1 MAYKP
6 SRLVNPFFS
15 WFSICHPPHVL
26 LPAESDKFIVDMF
39 QKFDVTDDGY
49 IDSIEWTT
57 SLKASDTHFLAE
69 KCLNKGSFYESALD
83 QEECGLVD
91 TLMHRAETL
100 VSLDLAWF
108 DLFFGSW
115 KLEEN
120 CFLVVGSW
128 KRRRK
133 KKKKESIHAFDFSI
147 DTVTFFFCHCTSF

>member
-6 SRLVNPFFS
+6 WLTHIFS
-15 WFSICHPPHVL
+15 WFSIFHSPHVL

-115 KLEEN
+115 K
-120 CFLVVGSW
+120 
-128 KRRRK
+128 RRRK
-133 KKKKESIHAFDFSI
+133 REKKSRYMHLIVVFQLTQLHFSF
-147 DTVTFFFCHCTSF
+147 VTAPRSRYNLPKS

>member
-6 SRLVNPFFS
+6 WLTHIFS
-15 WFSICHPPHVL
+15 CFSIFHSPHVL

-115 KLEEN
+115 K
-120 CFLVVGSW
+120 
-128 KRRRK
+128 RRRK
-133 KKKKESIHAFDFSI
+133 RKKKSRYMHLIVVFQLTQLHFSF
-147 DTVTFFFCHCTSF
+147 VTAPRSRYNLPKN

>member
-1 MAYKP
+1 
-6 SRLVNPFFS
+6 
-15 WFSICHPPHVL
+15 
-26 LPAESDKFIVDMF
+26 MF

-115 KLEEN
+115 K
-120 CFLVVGSW
+120 
-128 KRRRK
+128 RRRK
-133 KKKKESIHAFDFSI
+133 KKKKESIHAFDCCFSI